1 MKRRQPSQRGR
12 RVDEVLRQVISE
24 GLTGMSDPRLRLV
37 TVTGVKATTDTAFA
51 DVFVQVHGN
60 EARRDKALEGLEA
73 ARPVLQAQVNQQLHL
88 RRTPVLRF
96 QYDATYDHGMRIEQ
110 ILQEHEP
117 PAGDTT

>member
-1 MKRRQPSQRGR
+1 MKRQPSQRGR

-37 TVTGVKATTDTAFA
+37 TVTGVKATTDTAYA

-60 EARRDKALEGLEA
+60 EARREKALDGLEA

-96 QYDATYDHGMRIEQ
+96 RYDATYDAGRRIEE
-110 ILQEHEP
+110 LLEEHR
-117 PAGDTT
+117 PAGGGDA